1 MATASVLLPPT
12 DIPLIFHYRKMKGK
26 KKEAMKHAVLALYS
40 DKFNHYHVIH
50 WWLISV
56 LWVKPTTNFNA
67 EKKKVNKFSG
77 RKAKNINSP

>member
-56 LWVKPTTNFNA
+56 LRVKRTA
-67 EKKKVNKFSG
+67 EHQLILMQKKKKL
-77 RKAKNINSP
+77 INSVVERLKI